1 MSASDRELARHWRE
15 WADDTGQ
22 HVVGAAELRAQ
33 GIGADTPDMR
43 SLLAFAFSSGWHA
56 RRRADV
62 RASFE
67 VADADTANL
76 RRAVRE
82 AIDLLQEAAK

>member
-1 MSASDRELARHWRE
+1 MSTSDRELARHWRE

-22 HVVGAAELRAQ
+22 HVVRAAELRAQ

-43 SLLAFAFSSGWHA
+43 TLLWMAFMSGWHA
-56 RRRADV
+56 RRLADV
-62 RASFE
+62 HTAFE
-67 VADADTANL
+67 VADADKANL